1 MCGLG
6 DVFVLIILAICDFRD
21 LKKREIPISLL
32 IIMSIGV
39 LVIAF
44 CCDAEPVWSRCSG
57 AFIGI
62 LFFIISKCT
71 KEAVGYGDSWLILIL
86 GVHLGLFKAVQLLF
100 VASLAAGV
108 CSLFFLW
115 KHHWKRSATIPFVP
129 FLLIAYI
136 GVMFI

>member
-1 MCGLG
+1 MCRVG
-6 DVFVLIILAICDFRD
+6 DIFVLILLAICSFKD

-39 LVIAF
+39 LVLSI
-44 CCDAEPVWSRCSG
+44 CCNTEPLWSRGSG
-57 AFIGI
+57 LLLGI
-62 LFFIISKCT
+62 IFFIISKCT

-86 GVHLGLFKAVQLLF
+86 GTHLGLFKVIQLLF
-100 VASLAAGV
+100 FASLAVGV

-115 KHHWKRSATIPFVP
+115 RHQWKRSATIPFVP
-129 FLLIAYI
+129 FLLIAYT